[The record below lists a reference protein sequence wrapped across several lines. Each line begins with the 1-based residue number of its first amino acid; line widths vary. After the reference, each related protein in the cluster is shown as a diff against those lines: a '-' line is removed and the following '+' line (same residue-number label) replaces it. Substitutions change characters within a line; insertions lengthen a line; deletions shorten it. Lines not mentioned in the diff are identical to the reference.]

1 MATLLCIGTCTDLQ
15 ERLSERLVKMLNLRE
30 RLRFRTGLP
39 MCCHSSWIRR
49 LRVRLDGKKGECVRF
64 PFSESLKLS
73 TYRMVKILNNERW
86 SLAGRFPVR
95 TWAAIP
101 CRASEAYLCVRLRE
115 CAWRG
120 PHHSDSYLV
129 DPASNICLFQ
139 RLSHAC
145 LRISELIQ

>member
-1 MATLLCIGTCTDLQ
+1 MAKKAIA
-15 ERLSERLVKMLNLRE
+15 LV
-30 RLRFRTGLP
+30 
-39 MCCHSSWIRR
+39 S
-49 LRVRLDGKKGECVRF
+49 F
-64 PFSESLKLS
+64 PGRSKIHFIH
-73 TYRMVKILNNERW
+73 RMVKTLNNERQP
-86 SLAGRFPVR
+86 LRAAFLRGVGRKTV
-95 TWAAIP
+95 
-101 CRASEAYLCVRLRE
+101 RASEAYLCVRLRE